1 MNRFKSIAGSLYP
14 VPLRLAH
21 EYSKKILHYLKS
33 FFRLKTFF
41 NYSVPLTKME
51 GAMARPSKPYYSKEG
66 SVYHIFSDCS
76 AGRTIKKRLKV
87 SGKGNRKL
95 CGACKGIK
103 AGKRKR

>member
-1 MNRFKSIAGSLYP
+1 ML
-14 VPLRLAH
+14 V
-21 EYSKKILHYLKS
+21 
-33 FFRLKTFF
+33 
-41 NYSVPLTKME
+41 NYSVLYNNI
-51 GAMARPSKPYYSKEG
+51 GGCVMARPSSPYYSKEG

-76 AGRTIKKRLKV
+76 AGKSIKKRLRV